1 MNSKDNSNFGMK
13 DKKWRNRNI
22 EDVLWGSGVGSTILR
37 STIFGKNSTLVRSN
51 LLKRVIF
58 DKIENSNIFKE

>member
-13 DKKWRNRNI
+13 DKKWGNI
-22 EDVLWGSGVGSTILR
+22 NAKDALLGSGVGSTILR
-37 STIFGKNSTLVRSN
+37 STLFGKNSALLRSN

-58 DKIENSNIFKE
+58 DKNRKE